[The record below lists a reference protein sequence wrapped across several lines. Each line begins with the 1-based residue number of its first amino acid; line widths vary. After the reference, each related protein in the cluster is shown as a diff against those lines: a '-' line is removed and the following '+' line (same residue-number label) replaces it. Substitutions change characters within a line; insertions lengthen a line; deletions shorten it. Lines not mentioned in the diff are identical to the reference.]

1 MDIVERLQR
10 RGARVLLITD
20 RYAPEVGGSIVWFE
34 NVYRRYP
41 QGTVAIVTQAY
52 PDDDRID
59 EATPGVRVYRTRL
72 RRYRFLKP
80 ESLLLYAKL
89 FFWSAFAIL
98 RHRVQVIYA
107 GKVLPEGLIARL
119 CGKLFRIPYVV
130 YAHGEEITVFGRN
143 PKLRRHLPRVYGGA
157 ARVIVN
163 SDFTRRELEELC
175 GATVRAVK
183 ISPGVDE
190 RVFRAGPRD
199 AAIVSHL
206 RLEGKIVLLSV
217 GRLQKRKGHDHI
229 LLALPGILRQVP
241 DLAYV
246 ILSTGEEEA
255 RLKDLARD
263 LGIADHVRF
272 VGEVAF
278 QGLPRYYNT
287 ADIFIL
293 ANRQLEDGDV
303 EGFGIVFLEASA
315 CKRPVIA
322 GASGGTGDA
331 VREGVSGYRIDAANV
346 AEIERAVVTLARDA
360 KLREQFGE
368 AGRQV
373 VEGEYTWEKVVEKT
387 LEVDAELVAQP
398 GA

>member
-1 MDIVERLQR
+1 MEAVERVQR

-34 NVYRRYP
+34 NVYNRYP
-41 QGTVAIVTQAY
+41 PGTVAIVTQAY
-52 PDDDRID
+52 PHDRAID
-59 EATPGVRVYRTRL
+59 EAHSGLRVYRTRL

-89 FFWSAFAIL
+89 FFWSAYAIV
-98 RHRVQVIYA
+98 RHRAQVIYA
-107 GKVLPEGLIARL
+107 GKVLPEGFIARL

-130 YAHGEEITVFGRN
+130 YAHGEEITVFGSN
-143 PKLRRHLPRVYGGA
+143 PSLRRHLPPVYGEA

-163 SDFTRRELEELC
+163 SDFTRDELMKLC
-175 GATVRAVK
+175 GDAVRAVK
-183 ISPGVDE
+183 ISPGVDA
-190 RVFRAGPRD
+190 RMFQAGPRD
-199 AAIVSHL
+199 AAIQSAL
-206 RLEGKIVLLSV
+206 GLEGKVVLLSV
-217 GRLQKRKGHDHI
+217 GRLQRRKGHDHI

-241 DLAYV
+241 ELVYV
-246 ILSTGEEEA
+246 VLSTGEEEA
-255 RLKDLARD
+255 RLKGLARD

-278 QGLPRYYNT
+278 QDLPRYYNT

-293 ANRQLEDGDV
+293 ANRQLDDGDV
-303 EGFGIVFLEASA
+303 EGFGIVFLEAGA

-360 KLREQFGE
+360 KLREQLGE
-368 AGRQV
+368 AGREI
-373 VEGEYTWEKVVEKT
+373 VEGEYTWEKVVERT
-387 LEVDAELVAQP
+387 LEVDAEIVAHP